1 MTEAVTG
8 VDLVQAQLRIAGG
21 ESLVELGLTQSQIPA
36 ARGFA
41 IQARV
46 NMETLSADG
55 QTRPGGGTL
64 TAFEPPTGPGV
75 RTDTYGY
82 AGYAT
87 NPAFDSLLAK
97 VIGHSSSPDFAN
109 AVVSLSGRGSGWRR
123 GTSSGFARTPGE
135 EASGPADS
143 SIAVP
148 GAVRLSLSHLPA
160 LQKRRKSS
168 RGDIPP

>member
-82 AGYAT
+82 AGLCDQPRVRLA
-87 NPAFDSLLAK
+87 AGEGDRSLVVARLRERGGEFVRAG
-97 VIGHSSSPDFAN
+97 IG
-109 AVVSLSGRGSGWRR
+109 V
-123 GTSSGFARTPGE
+123 
-135 EASGPADS
+135 ASGD
-143 SIAVP
+143 
-148 GAVRLSLSHLPA
+148 
-160 LQKRRKSS
+160 
-168 RGDIPP
+168 